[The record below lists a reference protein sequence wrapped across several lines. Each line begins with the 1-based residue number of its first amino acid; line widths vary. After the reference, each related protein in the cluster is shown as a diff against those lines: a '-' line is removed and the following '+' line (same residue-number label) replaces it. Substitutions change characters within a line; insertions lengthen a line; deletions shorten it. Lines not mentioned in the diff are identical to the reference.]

1 MVLRAVEQNAID
13 RSSLQQFD
21 DDIQPFV
28 LGGPK
33 VDEFQNVGVFQTG
46 DNLASDSKRS
56 INSGWVD
63 SLAVNT
69 FMATSR
75 PTPS

>member
-33 VDEFQNVGVFQTG
+33 VDSLNVGVSE
-46 DNLASDSKRS
+46 DNLCFGLEAIHQFWLGR
-56 INSGWVD
+56 
-63 SLAVNT
+63 
-69 FMATSR
+69 
-75 PTPS
+75 